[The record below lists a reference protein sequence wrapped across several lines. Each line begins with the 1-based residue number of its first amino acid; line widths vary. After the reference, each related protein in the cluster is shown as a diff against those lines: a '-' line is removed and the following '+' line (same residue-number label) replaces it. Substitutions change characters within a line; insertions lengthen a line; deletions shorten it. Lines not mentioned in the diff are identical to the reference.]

1 MRSETKDSSTAA
13 TGSPEAGLRAR
24 IEDAIA
30 REAAAVRPAATT
42 EPISPELALID
53 PQMASLARAQPPI
66 SDTDPSP
73 PQTVPAIREAPMP
86 PVPQSPASSSD
97 AQQTKPSLPAS
108 SPPEDDG
115 YAVPAPRRRDRRFGW
130 LALGLALG
138 VAAIAAGALFLPT
151 SRLLR
156 TAHLH
161 SAGRRVDATIA
172 AKRPAQSPS
181 ARRQTASDRT
191 APPTAQTRLAP
202 LRAQTFGWVR
212 VPEASYYRVRFFRG
226 GREVFEA
233 LPTRA
238 RIVLPAHWRF
248 RGRRFALA
256 PGRYRWVVQAG
267 FGVPSSKRYGK
278 TVVATNW
285 IAAPR

>member
-1 MRSETKDSSTAA
+1 MRSEAKDSSTAA

-30 REAAAVRPAATT
+30 HEAAAVRPAATT

-53 PQMASLARAQPPI
+53 PQIASLAPVQPPI
-66 SDTDPSP
+66 SATDQSLL
-73 PQTVPAIREAPMP
+73 QTVPAIREAHTP
-86 PVPQSPASSSD
+86 PVPQPRASSSD
-97 AQQTKPSLPAS
+97 EQQTKPSSSAS
-108 SPPEDDG
+108 SPPEDDA
-115 YAVPAPRRRDRRFGW
+115 YAVPAPRRGDRRFGW
-130 LALGLALG
+130 LALGLA
-138 VAAIAAGALFLPT
+138 AIAAGVLFLPT

-156 TAHLH
+156 IAHLH
-161 SAGRRVDATIA
+161 GAGRRVDATTA
-172 AKRPAQSPS
+172 AKRLAQSPS
-181 ARRQTASDRT
+181 AVRQTARDRT
-191 APPTAQTRLAP
+191 ASGTAQTRLTP
-202 LRAQTFGWVR
+202 FRAHAFGWVR

-238 RIVLPAHWRF
+238 RIVLPGHWRF
-248 RGRRFALA
+248 RGRKFGLA
-256 PGRYRWVVQAG
+256 PGRYRWVVRAG

-278 TVVATNW
+278 KVVAADW